1 MTIPAEL
8 AVKGPC
14 PLSGRIRVPG
24 DKAISHRALL
34 FASLAT
40 GVSEIRHLAD
50 GDDVARTAAA
60 LGALGVPIGG
70 DPSGTVTVTGGGVDA
85 LREADDVLDC
95 ANSGTSIRLLCGLLA
110 GRPFHSVLSGD
121 ASLRRRPM
129 GRVAEPLRVLGAH
142 IDGRDDA
149 RFPPLSVRG
158 GALVGARFELAVA
171 SAQVKTALVL
181 AGLQAAGSTEIVEPT
196 PSRDHTERMLA
207 ALGAPVQR
215 SGATGVRVEAGA
227 PGPFELDV
235 PGDPSSAAFFVVA
248 AVVTPES
255 ELTVEGVD
263 LNPTRLGFV
272 DVLRRMGA
280 DVEIRVR
287 EERLGEPVGDVVA
300 RAGPLTGTVVGGDE
314 IPNVQ
319 DEVPVLAVAA
329 AFADGITEFRDVAE
343 LRVKESDRIAVVESE
358 LGRLGVGVESGP
370 DRLVV
375 RGGHPG
381 PGVWDSHG
389 DHRVAMA
396 GAVAANAVAGAST
409 VRGWASVASSYPRFA
424 DDLAACTRR
433 GR

>member
-8 AVKGPC
+8 TVDGPC
-14 PLSGRIRVPG
+14 PLSGQVRVPG
-24 DKAISHRALL
+24 DKGISHRALL

-40 GVSEIRHLAD
+40 GDSEIRHLAD

-60 LGALGVPIGG
+60 LGALGVPIAG
-70 DPSGTVTVTGGGVDA
+70 DPSGTVTVAGAGVDA

-129 GRVAEPLRVLGAH
+129 GRVTEPLRMLGAH

-158 GALVGARFELAVA
+158 GTLAGARFELAVA
-171 SAQVKTALVL
+171 SAQVKTALIL
-181 AGLQAAGSTEIVEPT
+181 AGLQAAGSTEIVEPV
-196 PSRDHTERMLA
+196 PSRDHTERILA
-207 ALGAPVQR
+207 ALGAPVDR
-215 SGATGVRVEAGA
+215 TGATSVRVEAGE
-227 PGPFELDV
+227 PRPFELEV

-248 AVVTPES
+248 TVVTPGS
-255 ELTVEGVD
+255 ELIVEGVD

-272 DVLRRMGA
+272 EVLRRMGA
-280 DVEIRVR
+280 DLEIRVR
-287 EERLGEPVGDVVA
+287 EDRLGEPVGDLVA

-343 LRVKESDRIAVVESE
+343 LRVKESDRIATVEAG
-358 LGRLGVGVESGP
+358 LGRFGVGVESGP

-375 RGGHPG
+375 RGGHPE

-424 DDLAACTRR
+424 DDLAACTRP